1 MRVALTGLHHETNTF
16 SPVGADL
23 ETFVAAGVLR
33 GQEIV
38 DAHGDSQ
45 HTLAGFLEACRAAEA
60 ETVPLVYAN
69 STPSGMIS
77 AEAFESIAGEI
88 VDALRREDPFD
99 VVLLAQHGAAV
110 SAEHPDADGEILRRV
125 RDAVGPDVVIGVA
138 YDLHAN
144 VTARMIEPADVCV
157 GYRENPHRD
166 ADVRARECA
175 ELALEC
181 ARSRVRPSQCLVAL
195 PMVVPILGGWTD
207 GPVMG
212 AVMDAAAE
220 IAQRTGLLSYSVFHG
235 FGYADVQE
243 MGSSVLAVAASAEVA
258 EAAAGEIARVLWG
271 RRHELEG
278 EALTAPMAVAAAAA
292 RGPADPVLV
301 LLDVGD
307 NIGGGSPGDS
317 TVLLA
322 ESVAQELDGVVASV
336 WAPEGVERAVAAG
349 IGAEVE
355 VAVGQRTP
363 VSAGPQVTLRAQVT
377 ALTDGRFEDPNPTHA
392 GARHYDGGPTAR
404 LSTTAGQEIIM
415 TSRPMPSWSPE
426 ELRAV
431 GLDPARQRAIIAK
444 GVVAPRAG
452 YEALTSDFLLVDTP
466 GVTAASLSE
475 FTYHRR
481 SRPLWPLERDAGFN
495 LVADDV

>member
-1 MRVALTGLHHETNTF
+1 MRVAVTGLHHETNTF
-16 SPVGADL
+16 SPVAADL

-45 HTLAGFLEACRAAEA
+45 HTLAGFLEGCRDDGAEI
-60 ETVPLVYAN
+60 VPLVYAN

-77 AEAFESIAGEI
+77 AEAFETIVGEL
-88 VDALRREDPFD
+88 VGALHQEGPFD

-144 VTARMIEPADVCV
+144 VTTRMIKQADVCV

-175 ELALEC
+175 ELALRC
-181 ARSRVRPSQCLVAL
+181 ARSRVRPAQCLVAL

-207 GPVMG
+207 GPAMRG
-212 AVMDAAAE
+212 VMDAAAAVAE
-220 IAQRTGLLSYSVFHG
+220 RAGLLSYSVFHG

-243 MGSSVLAVAASAEVA
+243 MGSSVLTVAASAEVA
-258 EAAAGEIARVLWG
+258 QAAAAEIAHAFWN
-271 RRHELEG
+271 RRQELEG
-278 EALTAPMAVAAAAA
+278 EALTAPQAVERAAA
-292 RGPADPVLV
+292 RAPADGVVV

-322 ESVAQELDGVVASV
+322 ECLAQGLDGVVASV
-336 WAPEGVERAVAAG
+336 WAPEAVERAVAAG
-349 IGAEVE
+349 VGAEVE
-355 VAVGQRTP
+355 LVVGRETP
-363 VSAGPQVTLRAQVT
+363 VSVGPEVPLRARVT
-377 ALTDGRFEDPNPTHA
+377 VLNDGRFEDPNSTHA
-392 GARHYDGGPTAR
+392 GTRHYDGGSTAL
-404 LSTTAGQEIIM
+404 LSTAAGQEIII
-415 TSRPMPSWSPE
+415 TSRPMPSHSPE
-426 ELRAV
+426 QLRAV

-452 YEALTSDFLLVDTP
+452 YEAVTGDFVLVDTP
-466 GVTAASLSE
+466 GVTAASLSD
-475 FTYHRR
+475 FTYDRR
-481 SRPLWPLERDAGFN
+481 SRPLWPLERDAAFDLAAHHG
-495 LVADDV
+495 

>member
-38 DAHGDSQ
+38 ETHGDSR
-45 HTLAGFLEACRAAEA
+45 HTLAGFLGGCRADAVEI
-60 ETVPLVYAN
+60 VPLVYAN

-77 AEAFESIAGEI
+77 AEAYASIVGEM
-88 VDALRREDPFD
+88 VDALRREGPFD

-110 SAEHPDADGEILRRV
+110 SEEHPDADGELLRRV
-125 RDAVGPDVVIGVA
+125 RDAVGPEVVIGVA

-144 VTARMIEPADVCV
+144 VTAQMIEQADVCV

-175 ELALEC
+175 ELALNC
-181 ARSRVRPSQCLVAL
+181 ARSRERPAQCLVAL

-207 GPVMG
+207 GPAMRAVMG
-212 AVMDAAAE
+212 AAAE
-220 IAQRTGLLSYSVFHG
+220 IARRTGLLSYSVFHG
-235 FGYADVQE
+235 FGYADVRE

-258 EAAAGEIARVLWG
+258 QAAAAEIARVLWD

-278 EALTAPMAVAAAAA
+278 EALSAPEAVEVAAARA
-292 RGPADPVLV
+292 PADPVLV

-322 ESVAQELDGVVASV
+322 ESVDRQLDGVVASV
-336 WAPEGVERAVAAG
+336 WAPEAVERAVAVG
-349 IGAEVE
+349 VGAEVE
-355 VAVGQRTP
+355 VTVGRRTP
-363 VSAGPQVTLRAQVT
+363 VSVGPRVTLRARVT

-452 YEALTSDFLLVDTP
+452 YEAVTGDFLLVDTP
-466 GVTAASLSE
+466 GVTAATLSE

-481 SRPLWPLERDAGFN
+481 SRPLWPLERDADFN
-495 LVADDV
+495 LAAHDV